1 MVGRLVTAGRE
12 GPGTRAE
19 RMGVVRWPSGVG
31 IQEGGGYTLPSS
43 EQGPVDQGIGLAPRG
58 QDVGAPNL
66 LLGGGELKT
75 TPRSVPCSEGDLES
89 CGSDSKGP
97 RGPQRRKRG
106 RVGSRPP
113 LTDHSFKMRVDLGGK
128 GCKTGSGKVAL

>member
-31 IQEGGGYTLPSS
+31 VQEGGGYTLPSS

-58 QDVGAPNL
+58 QDVGAPSL

-89 CGSDSKGP
+89 CGCDSKGP

-113 LTDHSFKMRVDLGGK
+113 LTDHSFKMWGE
-128 GCKTGSGKVAL
+128 KVAKLGLGR